1 MVELVAHAGEAN
13 MKKLNLGGLAR
24 LVGAA
29 AIALSMAMPAAADKV
44 LHRGNGAEPKGLD
57 PHQAS
62 GDPENQILGDM
73 FVGLY
78 TEDAEG
84 HPILGSA
91 EKVET
96 SADGLT
102 WTFTIRDHKWSDGK
116 PVTADDFVF
125 AYRRILDPKTASEYA
140 SVLYPIKN
148 AEKVNKGTLPLSEL
162 GVSAPNSK
170 TFVLQLGNP
179 APYIPEMMTHY
190 STFPL
195 PKHVVEKAGADWTKA
210 GIMVSNGAYMLA
222 ERRPFDRVKL
232 VKNPH
237 FFDAANVKID
247 EVSFYPSTDEMAAL
261 KRYRAG
267 ELDTVD
273 RWPLAENKW
282 LFANIPNE
290 TKKYPGLR
298 VLYTVFNMRKPPL
311 NDRRVRLALALAI
324 DRATI
329 QKEVYF
335 GVHGLVAENVLPP
348 GMANA
353 DLSAKVPWSGKS
365 MDERRAEAK
374 ALLTEAGFGP
384 AKPLKLTY
392 SFINRPDTKRNA
404 IAQQS
409 MWKQI
414 GVDVELVAKDFA
426 VHYDNMKT
434 ANFEIGE
441 AGWVFDYNDAQS
453 VLFLFQSSTEQLNY
467 PGYKNPAFDQLML
480 KAEQEKDA
488 AARGKLLGQAA
499 GMLINDVAVA
509 PSFFQFIRP
518 LVKSHVLNWHETA
531 RGVNRTRWLDISD
544 AGGAGATAGGSDG
557 GTQASEGGFWSWLGS
572 WFSWEAWQKW
582 WNS

>member
-1 MVELVAHAGEAN
+1 MKRLSLGWFMRFAGIAAVA
-13 MKKLNLGGLAR
+13 LA
-24 LVGAA
+24 L
-29 AIALSMAMPAAADKV
+29 ALPASAEKV

-73 FVGLY
+73 YVGLY

-84 HPILGSA
+84 RAILGAA
-91 EKVET
+91 EKAET
-96 SADGLT
+96 SPDGLT

-116 PVTADDFVF
+116 PVTSEDFVF

-140 SVLYPIKN
+140 SILYPIKN
-148 AEKVNKGTLPLSEL
+148 AEKVNKGTLPLSDL
-162 GVSAPNSK
+162 GVSAPNPK
-170 TFVLQLGNP
+170 TFVMQLGSP

-190 STFPL
+190 STFPI
-195 PKHVVEKAGADWTKA
+195 PKHVVEKAGTDWTKA
-210 GIMVSNGAYMLA
+210 GVMVSNGAYMLA

-232 VKNPH
+232 VKNPY

-247 EVSFYPSTDEMAAL
+247 EVSFYPSTDEAAAL

-267 ELDTVD
+267 ELDTID

-298 VLYTVFNMRKPPL
+298 VLYTVFNMRTPPL
-311 NDRRVRLALALAI
+311 NDRRVRLALAMAI

-365 MDERRAEAK
+365 MDQRRSEAK
-374 ALLTEAGFGP
+374 ALLAEAGFGP

-404 IAQQS
+404 IAQQA
-409 MWKQI
+409 MWKEI
-414 GVDVELVAKDFA
+414 GVEIELVAKDFA

-434 ANFEIGE
+434 ANFQIGE

-467 PGYKNPAFDQLML
+467 PGYKNPAYDQLMS
-480 KAEQEKDA
+480 KAEQEKEA
-488 AARGKLLGQAA
+488 VARGKLLGEAA
-499 GMLINDVAVA
+499 GVLLNDVAVA

-518 LVKSHVLNWHETA
+518 LVKPHVLNWHETA
-531 RGVNRTRWLDISD
+531 RGVNRTRWLDIGDGSGSD
-544 AGGAGATAGGSDG
+544 ATASGGEGGAN
-557 GTQASEGGFWSWLGS
+557 ASEGGFWSWLGS

>member
-1 MVELVAHAGEAN
+1 MKRLSLGWFMRFAGIAAVA
-13 MKKLNLGGLAR
+13 LA
-24 LVGAA
+24 L
-29 AIALSMAMPAAADKV
+29 ALPASAEKV

-73 FVGLY
+73 YVGLY

-84 HPILGSA
+84 RAILGAA
-91 EKVET
+91 EKAET
-96 SADGLT
+96 SPDGLT

-116 PVTADDFVF
+116 PVTSEDFVF

-140 SVLYPIKN
+140 SILYPIKN
-148 AEKVNKGTLPLSEL
+148 AEKVNKGTLPLSDL
-162 GVSAPNSK
+162 GVSAPNPK
-170 TFVLQLGNP
+170 TFVIQLGSP

-190 STFPL
+190 STFPI
-195 PKHVVEKAGADWTKA
+195 PKHVVEKAGTDWTKA
-210 GIMVSNGAYMLA
+210 GVMVSNGAYMLA

-232 VKNPH
+232 VKNPY

-247 EVSFYPSTDEMAAL
+247 EVSFYPSTDEAAAL

-267 ELDTVD
+267 ELDTID

-298 VLYTVFNMRKPPL
+298 VLYTVFNMRTPPL
-311 NDRRVRLALALAI
+311 NDRRVRLALAMAI

-365 MDERRAEAK
+365 MDQRRSEAK
-374 ALLTEAGFGP
+374 ALLAEAGFGP

-404 IAQQS
+404 IAQQA
-409 MWKQI
+409 MWKEI
-414 GVDVELVAKDFA
+414 GVEIELVAKDFA

-434 ANFEIGE
+434 ANFQIGE

-467 PGYKNPAFDQLML
+467 PGYKNPAYDQLMS
-480 KAEQEKDA
+480 KAEQEKEA
-488 AARGKLLGQAA
+488 VARGKLLGEAA
-499 GMLINDVAVA
+499 GVLLNDVAVA

-518 LVKSHVLNWHETA
+518 LVKPHVLNWHETA
-531 RGVNRTRWLDISD
+531 RGVNRTRWLDIGDGSGSD
-544 AGGAGATAGGSDG
+544 ATASGGEGGAN
-557 GTQASEGGFWSWLGS
+557 ASEGGFWSWLGS

>member
-1 MVELVAHAGEAN
+1 V
-13 MKKLNLGGLAR
+13 K
-24 LVGAA
+24 
-29 AIALSMAMPAAADKV
+29 
-44 LHRGNGAEPKGLD
+44 
-57 PHQAS
+57 
-62 GDPENQILGDM
+62 
-73 FVGLY
+73 
-78 TEDAEG
+78 G
-84 HPILGSA
+84 HPILGAA
-91 EKVET
+91 EKAET
-96 SADGLT
+96 SPDGLT

-116 PVTADDFVF
+116 PVTAEDFVF

-140 SVLYPIKN
+140 SILYPIKN

-162 GVSAPNSK
+162 GVSAPNPK
-170 TFVLQLGNP
+170 TFVIQLSSP

-190 STFPL
+190 STFPI
-195 PKHVVEKAGADWTKA
+195 PKHVVEKEGSGWTKA
-210 GIMVSNGAYMLA
+210 GVMVSNGAYMLA
-222 ERRPFDRVKL
+222 ERRPFDRIKL
-232 VKNPH
+232 VRNPH

-247 EVSFYPSTDEMAAL
+247 QVSFFPSTDEAAAL

-267 ELDTVD
+267 ELDTID

-311 NDRRVRLALALAI
+311 NDRRVRLALAMAI

-348 GMANA
+348 GIANA

-365 MDERRAEAK
+365 MEQRRAEAK
-374 ALLTEAGFGP
+374 ALLQEAGYGP
-384 AKPLKLTY
+384 GKPLKLTY

-409 MWKQI
+409 MWKDV
-414 GVDVELVAKDFA
+414 GVEIELVAKDFA

-467 PGYKNPAFDQLML
+467 PGYKNPTFDQLML
-480 KAEQEKDA
+480 RAEQEKDA
-488 AARGKLLGQAA
+488 AARGKLLGEAA
-499 GMLINDVAVA
+499 GVLINDVAVA

-518 LVKSHVLNWHETA
+518 LVKPYVLNWEETA
-531 RGVNRTRWLDISD
+531 RGVNRTRWLDIGD
-544 AGGAGATAGGSDG
+544 KGGAGATASGGAD
-557 GTQASEGGFWSWLGS
+557 GTQASEGDFWSWLGS